1 MEQAILALNH
11 KLDAL
16 TAQVQYLTEQV
27 KQAELARQARDEL
40 VRDAMPIAN
49 DLMRLSSD
57 HLQTIQGDL
66 DLPTLARLLK
76 KLLRHAPDFERV
88 LDQLDG
94 VNDLLEVSG
103 PIVKGVYDKA
113 ETMLSQAE
121 RKGYFRAAQGG
132 LYILDNIVGA
142 FSPDEIRQLGDNIVL
157 ILRTIKDM
165 TQPEVMQFLRN
176 TVAEVEKDS
185 DAPVDISYRAL
196 LGQMRDPH
204 VRRGLAQT
212 LRVLSSIGGQG
223 EVKH

>member
-1 MEQAILALNH
+1 MEQAILELNR

-16 TAQVQYLTEQV
+16 TAQVQYLTEQA

-49 DLMRLSSD
+49 DMMRLSTD
-57 HLQTIQGDL
+57 QLQTIQDEI

-76 KLLRHAPDFERV
+76 KLLRHAPDFERA

-94 VNDLLEVSG
+94 VNDLLDVSG

-113 ETMLSQAE
+113 ETMLGQAE
-121 RKGYFRAAQGG
+121 RKGYFQAAQGG

-165 TQPEVMQFLRN
+165 TQPEVMQFLRS

-196 LGQMRDPH
+196 LGQMRDPQ

-223 EVKH
+223 ETRK